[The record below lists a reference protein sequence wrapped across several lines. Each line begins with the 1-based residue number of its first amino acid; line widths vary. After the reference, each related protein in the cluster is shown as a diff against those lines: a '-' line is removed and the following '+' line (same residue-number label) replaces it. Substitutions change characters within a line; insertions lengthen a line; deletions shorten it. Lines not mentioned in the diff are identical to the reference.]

1 MSSTR
6 FSLALVM
13 GTVISLAGCLADP
26 GDEPPM
32 DTVPYSSASGGEKLN
47 GDLASEAVAAKVDLY
62 ATTWEPLKTAS
73 GQPSGPVLN
82 LLATPA
88 GEHTFGYYYRA
99 NTDDMTFPNPN
110 GDGGVFTGE
119 GFLRNAAGDL
129 NVVTPT
135 HGAGSD
141 ISDLFALHVAWR
153 NNFSAKIG
161 LFGSAI
167 LTNTPGLDKKYTI
180 EEAIYLAAEY
190 LPVDRSQPPPKNIA
204 CVRHSF
210 VGGCDDP
217 FGAIAKR
224 VCAQGRLEGC
234 DIEFRSEC
242 NCEQDR
248 SNPENPYAD
257 KSWRC
262 EVAPGRW
269 ERGILVA
276 LDPEDL
282 GPYGPYLERSGCTWG
297 AYE

>member
-32 DTVPYSSASGGEKLN
+32 DTVPYSSAAGGEKLN
-47 GDLASEAVAAKVDLY
+47 GDLASDAVAAKADLY
-62 ATTWEPLKTAS
+62 ATTWEPLMTAS
-73 GQPSGPVLN
+73 GQPSGAVLS
-82 LLATPA
+82 LIATPA
-88 GEHTFGYYYRA
+88 GESTFGYYYRA
-99 NTDDMTFPNPN
+99 NTLGFTLSN

-153 NNFSAKIG
+153 NNVSAKIG

-167 LTNTPGLDKKYTI
+167 LPNTPGLDQKYTI
-180 EEAIYLAAEY
+180 YEAVYLAAER
-190 LPVDRSQPPPKNIA
+190 LPVARWQAPPKNVA
-204 CVRHSF
+204 CVMHHF
-210 VGGCDDP
+210 LEGCDNPVD
-217 FGAIAKR
+217 AIAKR
-224 VCAQGRLEGC
+224 VCAQGRREGC
-234 DIEFRSEC
+234 DIEFRTNC
-242 NCEQDR
+242 NCVQEEL
-248 SNPENPYAD
+248 SPENPYAD
-257 KSWRC
+257 RSFRC
-262 EVAPGRW
+262 EVDHGRW
-269 ERGILVA
+269 ERGILVT

-282 GPYGPYLERSGCTWG
+282 GGYAPYLERSGCNRG
-297 AYE
+297 FFM